1 MVFDQLGVA
10 MSIPKR
16 GFAVSEYERRL
27 ENIQKLMFESKMD
40 AILLTTQ
47 VDIEYYTGFK
57 SQFFQSPTRPWY
69 VLIPSSGKPRAI
81 IPTIGESGMRDTWIE
96 DIQTWTSPNPEDD
109 GVSILLSNIKSLMV
123 NHKSLGVPKTL
134 ESTLRMPLED
144 YETLIKNLPGV
155 EIKDANKI
163 MRRVRFVKSEA
174 EIEKIRHICQIT
186 SQGFIDLESFLRA
199 GESEQENC
207 RRFKQHLLKLG
218 VDDSPYIVSG
228 SGQKGYG
235 SIIMGPTDKI
245 IEEGDLFIIDTGS
258 VFDSYYCDF
267 DRNYAF
273 GSIGEETK
281 KAYRVAYEATEA
293 GFKAAQV
300 GSTTSDIFN
309 AMNNVLQKGGAL
321 GSTVGRLG
329 HGLGMQL
336 TEWPSNTASDNT
348 VLEPGVVLT
357 LEPGMAFLPG
367 KEMVHEENIVITE
380 DGPEWLSIRAAEEL
394 PIIQ

>member
-1 MVFDQLGVA
+1 MN
-10 MSIPKR
+10 IPKR
-16 GFAVSEYERRL
+16 GFTVHEYENRL
-27 ENIQKLMFESKMD
+27 ESIQKLMFEAKMD

-69 VLIPSSGKPRAI
+69 VLIPSSGKPKAI
-81 IPTIGESGMRDTWIE
+81 IPTIGESGMRATWID

-109 GVSILLSNIKSLMV
+109 GVSILLSTIKSLMV

-144 YETLIKNLPGV
+144 YETLVNKLPGI

-163 MRRVRFVKSEA
+163 MRSVRFIKSEA
-174 EIEKIRHICQIT
+174 EIEKIRHICRIT
-186 SQGFIDLESFLRA
+186 SQGFIDLEGFLRA

-228 SGQKGYG
+228 SGQEGYG

-273 GSIGEETK
+273 GSISEKAK
-281 KAYRVAYEATEA
+281 KAYSVTYEATEA
-293 GFKAAQV
+293 GFKASQV
-300 GSTTSDIFN
+300 GNTTSDIFN
-309 AMNNVLQKGGAL
+309 AINNVLQKGGAL
-321 GSTVGRLG
+321 GNTVGRLG

>member
-1 MVFDQLGVA
+1 MN
-10 MSIPKR
+10 IPKR
-16 GFAVSEYERRL
+16 GFTVNEYENRL
-27 ENIQKLMFESKMD
+27 ESIQKLMFEAKMD

-69 VLIPSSGKPRAI
+69 VLIPSSGKPKAI
-81 IPTIGESGMRDTWIE
+81 IPTIGESGMRATWID
-96 DIQTWTSPNPEDD
+96 DIQTWTSPNPKDD
-109 GVSILLSNIKSLMV
+109 GVSILLSTIKSLMV

-144 YETLIKNLPGV
+144 YETLVNKLPGI

-163 MRRVRFVKSEA
+163 MRRVRFIKSKA
-174 EIEKIRHICQIT
+174 EIDKIRHICRIT
-186 SQGFIDLESFLRA
+186 SQGFIDLEGFLRA

-228 SGQKGYG
+228 SGQEGYG

-273 GSIGEETK
+273 GSISEKAK
-281 KAYRVAYEATEA
+281 KAYRVTYEATEA

-300 GSTTSDIFN
+300 GNTTSDIFN

-321 GSTVGRLG
+321 GNTVGRLG

>member
-1 MVFDQLGVA
+1 MN
-10 MSIPKR
+10 IPKR
-16 GFAVSEYERRL
+16 GFTVNEYENRL
-27 ENIQKLMFESKMD
+27 ESIQKLMFEAKMD

-69 VLIPSSGKPRAI
+69 VLIPSSGKPKAI
-81 IPTIGESGMRDTWIE
+81 IPTIGESGMRATWID
-96 DIQTWTSPNPEDD
+96 DIQIWTSPNPEDD
-109 GVSILLSNIKSLMV
+109 GVSILLSTIKSLMV

-144 YETLIKNLPGV
+144 YETLVNKLPGI

-163 MRRVRFVKSEA
+163 MRRVRFIKSKA
-174 EIEKIRHICQIT
+174 EIDKIRHICRIT
-186 SQGFIDLESFLRA
+186 SQGFIDLEGFLRA

-228 SGQKGYG
+228 SGQEGYG

-273 GSIGEETK
+273 GSISEKAK
-281 KAYRVAYEATEA
+281 KAYRVTYEATEA

-300 GSTTSDIFN
+300 GNTTSDIFN

-321 GSTVGRLG
+321 GNTVGRLG

>member
-1 MVFDQLGVA
+1 

-16 GFAVSEYERRL
+16 GFEVSEYENRL
-27 ENIQKLMFESKMD
+27 NKIQKHMFESKMD

-69 VLIPSSGKPRAI
+69 VLIPGNGKPKAI
-81 IPTIGESGMRDTWIE
+81 IPTIGESGMRGTWID

-109 GVSILLSNIKSLMV
+109 GISLLLQTIKSLMSK
-123 NHKSLGVPKTL
+123 HKCLGVPKTL
-134 ESTLRMPLED
+134 ESTLRMPLDD
-144 YETLIKNLPGV
+144 YEYLIKSLVGI

-163 MRRVRFVKSEA
+163 LRKVRFVKSPS
-174 EIEKIRHICQIT
+174 EIAKIRHICQIT
-186 SQGFIDLESFLRA
+186 SQGFIDLEGFLRA
-199 GESEQENC
+199 GDSEQENC
-207 RRFKQHLLKLG
+207 RRFKQHLLSLG

-228 SGQKGYG
+228 SGKDGYG
-235 SIIMGPTDKI
+235 SIIMGPTDKL

-273 GSIGEETK
+273 GHISEESK
-281 KAYRVAYEATEA
+281 SAYRVAFDATEA

-300 GSTTSDIFN
+300 GNTTSDIFN
-309 AMNNVLQKGGAL
+309 AMNDVLQKGGAL

-357 LEPGMAFLPG
+357 LEPGMEFLPG
-367 KEMVHEENIVITE
+367 KEMVHEENIVITD

>member
-1 MVFDQLGVA
+1 

-16 GFAVSEYERRL
+16 GFEVSEYENRL
-27 ENIQKLMFESKMD
+27 NKIQKHMFESKMD

-69 VLIPSSGKPRAI
+69 VLIPGNGKPKAI
-81 IPTIGESGMRDTWIE
+81 IPTIGESGMRGTWID

-109 GVSILLSNIKSLMV
+109 GISLLLQTIKSLMSK
-123 NHKSLGVPKTL
+123 HKCLGVPKTL
-134 ESTLRMPLED
+134 ESTLRMPLDD
-144 YETLIKNLPGV
+144 YEYLIKSLVGI

-163 MRRVRFVKSEA
+163 LRKVRFVKSPS
-174 EIEKIRHICQIT
+174 EIAKIRHICQIT
-186 SQGFIDLESFLRA
+186 SQGFIDLEGFLCA
-199 GESEQENC
+199 GDSEQENC
-207 RRFKQHLLKLG
+207 RRFKQHLLSLG

-228 SGQKGYG
+228 SGKDGYG
-235 SIIMGPTDKI
+235 SIIMGPTDKL
-245 IEEGDLFIIDTGS
+245 IEEGDLFVIDTGS

-273 GSIGEETK
+273 GHISEESK
-281 KAYRVAYEATEA
+281 SAYRVAFDATEA

-300 GSTTSDIFN
+300 GNTTSDIFN
-309 AMNNVLQKGGAL
+309 AMNDVLQKGGAL

-357 LEPGMAFLPG
+357 LEPGMEFLPG
-367 KEMVHEENIVITE
+367 KEMVHEENIVITD